1 LIGDVASYTLVA
13 VAKDAPSIDKAME
26 SLLTENER
34 VKRFGFTQS
43 ELDRAKKALLSN
55 IETRYNEREKTNSRA
70 FVGEYVNQFLKG
82 SIATSIETEFK
93 LHQELVPS
101 IKLDEINALIKEWLK
116 PTDRAVVIQAPE
128 KDADKLKPADVYA
141 GMLNTDFS
149 KGLKAYEDKVAKGGM
164 MPNKPVPGKIIGEKK
179 IAELGVTEWTLS
191 NGAKVVFK
199 PTDFKNDEIQ
209 FSAISRG
216 GSSLTPDADFIT
228 ADNASQLVLVGG
240 IGEMSYMEMQK
251 EMTGKQVQVFPSIRN
266 YSEGIGG
273 SSTPKDFETA
283 MQLLHLYFTAP
294 RKDENMFNVIK
305 MQINA
310 IMANKNNNPQAV
322 FSDTLEYVLG
332 SYHPRTKPFEAAMA
346 SQMNLDK
353 AMEIYKARFANA
365 GDFLFTFVG
374 NINPD
379 QFRGYVETYI
389 ASLPSN
395 GQKEEWKDLGIRYP
409 KGYLEKKVFKG
420 KEQKASVQLIY
431 TGDAQYSDEE
441 SMQLDQTVK
450 ALNIKL
456 REILR
461 EEKGGTYGTGAS
473 VDMRRVPVGSYKI
486 TIGWTCAP
494 DKVEELV
501 KAALN
506 EIEKIKQNGATKD
519 DVEKVIAEDTRGLE
533 NRVRENDYWLSNLED
548 KFYFGEDPT
557 LILKDKETLKK
568 LTPARTKELANK
580 YFNNG
585 NMIKA
590 LLLPENK

>member
-1 LIGDVASYTLVA
+1 
-13 VAKDAPSIDKAME
+13 M
-26 SLLTENER
+26 
-34 VKRFGFTQS
+34 
-43 ELDRAKKALLSN
+43 
-55 IETRYNEREKTNSRA
+55 
-70 FVGEYVNQFLKG
+70 
-82 SIATSIETEFK
+82 
-93 LHQELVPS
+93 
-101 IKLDEINALIKEWLK
+101 
-116 PTDRAVVIQAPE
+116 
-128 KDADKLKPADVYA
+128 
-141 GMLNTDFS
+141 
-149 KGLKAYEDKVAKGGM
+149 
-164 MPNKPVPGKIIGEKK
+164 
-179 IAELGVTEWTLS
+179 
-191 NGAKVVFK
+191 
-199 PTDFKNDEIQ
+199 
-209 FSAISRG
+209 
-216 GSSLTPDADFIT
+216 
-228 ADNASQLVLVGG
+228 
-240 IGEMSYMEMQK
+240 
-251 EMTGKQVQVFPSIRN
+251 
-266 YSEGIGG
+266 
-273 SSTPKDFETA
+273 
-283 MQLLHLYFTAP
+283 
-294 RKDENMFNVIK
+294 
-305 MQINA
+305 
-310 IMANKNNNPQAV
+310 
-322 FSDTLEYVLG
+322 
-332 SYHPRTKPFEAAMA
+332 
-346 SQMNLDK
+346 
-353 AMEIYKARFANA
+353 
-365 GDFLFTFVG
+365 
-374 NINPD
+374 
-379 QFRGYVETYI
+379 
-389 ASLPSN
+389 
-395 GQKEEWKDLGIRYP
+395 GIRYP

-568 LTPARTKELANK
+568 LTSARTKELANK